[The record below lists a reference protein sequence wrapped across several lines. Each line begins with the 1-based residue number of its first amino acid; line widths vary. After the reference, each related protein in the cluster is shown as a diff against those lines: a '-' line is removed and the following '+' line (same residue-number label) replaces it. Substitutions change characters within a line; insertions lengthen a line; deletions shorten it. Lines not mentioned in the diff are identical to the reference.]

1 MLNEKSCITRALA
14 PYGRL
19 LKTFAHIY
27 TMRRLT
33 KISCAGTNYEYIHTL
48 SDSFISTSDP
58 TGSEHQRIYSSLRK
72 TELVS
77 LCFHVR
83 IQRGSRGSKSPGKL
97 QCWGLKIKSCF
108 LTDGPGPPPPPPLG
122 KNSWIRA

>member
-1 MLNEKSCITRALA
+1 M
-14 PYGRL
+14 
-19 LKTFAHIY
+19 Y

-33 KISCAGTNYEYIHTL
+33 KISCAGPNYESIRTF
-48 SDSFISTSDP
+48 SDSFISTSDL

-83 IQRGSRGSKSPGKL
+83 IQMGIG
-97 QCWGLKIKSCF
+97 
-108 LTDGPGPPPPPPLG
+108 GPNLLENYNVGD
-122 KNSWIRA
+122 